1 MKLAAYQFSVCGDI
15 QHNLSVIKNAV
26 HEAAGKAVDLIVFPE
41 CALTGY
47 PPRDI
52 GKSENVDTNAVSEA
66 LKELQKTADTS
77 NIHIMLGTIACSDS
91 DYYNRAYLLSPGQPP
106 KWYGKRAL
114 YGWDEENFRPG
125 AECGVFDIAGIRIG
139 VRICFEVRFPEYFRE
154 LYLQNTDLNVVLF
167 YDVSDA
173 ADDTRY
179 RIILSHLITRAVE
192 NVTPVLSVNAISPN
206 QTAPTCF
213 INASGKIC
221 IELEKDREE
230 MLIYNF
236 EKQAPTFG
244 ELGRRRYSNLLLHA
258 DGGKN
263 A

>member
-52 GKSENVDTNAVSEA
+52 DKSANIDTNAVSEA

-91 DYYNRAYLLSPGQPP
+91 GYYNRAYLLSPGQPP
-106 KWYGKRAL
+106 RWYGKRAL

-125 AECGVFDIAGIRIG
+125 AVC
-139 VRICFEVRFPEYFRE
+139 
-154 LYLQNTDLNVVLF
+154 
-167 YDVSDA
+167 S
-173 ADDTRY
+173 
-179 RIILSHLITRAVE
+179 
-192 NVTPVLSVNAISPN
+192 
-206 QTAPTCF
+206 
-213 INASGKIC
+213 
-221 IELEKDREE
+221 ELEKDREG
-230 MLIYNF
+230 MLIYDF
-236 EKQAPTFG
+236 EKQSLTFG
-244 ELGRRRYSNLLLHA
+244 ELGRRRYSDLLLHA
-258 DGGKN
+258 EKKESP
-263 A
+263 